1 MEGLFAVQAED
12 VLKGQLDHRRANL
25 LERTALAAAEAA
37 RAATDVEVEGLGL
50 ERLERVRR
58 QNRYEGEVAAVEA
71 RLAELDEKLYGG
83 GITSPKEATSLQDEM
98 GHLRRRQDDLEG
110 QVLEV
115 MELVEPIDARLAELA
130 TAADEQ
136 DGAIAAARGALVDAE
151 AEIVREQAESD
162 GRRAE
167 AVAAVAADDL
177 VRYERNRAAYGPS
190 TVVGFSGS
198 DCSGCPSSMPAVE
211 ADRVRRLPEGTLADC
226 SECGRLVAR

>member
-25 LERTALAAAEAA
+25 PELSALAAAEAA
-37 RAATDVEVEGLGL
+37 RTAIDAEVEGLGL
-50 ERLERVRR
+50 ERLDHVRR

-83 GITSPKEATSLQDEM
+83 GITSPKEATSLQNEM
-98 GHLRRRQDDLEG
+98 GHLRLRQDDLEG

-130 TAADEQ
+130 TSADEQ
-136 DGAIAAARGALVDAE
+136 DRAVDAARGALAEAE
-151 AEIVREQAESD
+151 AEIVGEMAESE
-162 GRRAE
+162 GRRTE
-167 AVAAVAADDL
+167 AVAGVPADDL
-177 VRYERNRAAYGPS
+177 ARYERNLPAFGPS

>member
-12 VLKGQLDHRRANL
+12 VLKGQLEHRRANL
-25 LERTALAAAEAA
+25 PERAALTTAEAA

-50 ERLERVRR
+50 ERLEHVRR
-58 QNRYEGEVAAVEA
+58 QNRYEGEVEAVEA

-115 MELVEPIDARLAELA
+115 MELVEPIDGRLAELA

-136 DGAIAAARGALVDAE
+136 DGAIAAARDALADAE
-151 AEIVREQAESD
+151 AEIVGELAESE

-167 AVAAVAADDL
+167 AAAAVPADDL
-177 VRYERNRAAYGPS
+177 SRYERNRPAFGPS

-198 DCSGCPSSMPAVE
+198 DCRGCPSSMPAVE